1 MKILYH
7 STNLPPKLSGTEAML
22 QEINT
27 LRHHFDGNLIH
38 VNPNDQSRLYWP
50 RLLFGFHQ
58 LGQIRAE
65 ESDLHLHH
73 FYNADPF
80 PFPFLRWLRRPVI
93 YSISSGVGLKPPNRA
108 FFGSLAAVTVSDE
121 RSLKRLQ
128 GWGLG
133 HNTYLVRP
141 GIETCRFSYSALPLH
156 SEIRLMVGS
165 APWTMGQFRTK
176 GIEAL
181 LAAAQQAPHLRLVC
195 LWRGVLAEEMARRVR
210 QMGLE
215 RQVEIINQKVDVNQV
230 LAEVHASITLVT
242 DPAII
247 RSYPHTLMESLA
259 AGKPILV
266 SRSIPMADYVE
277 QADCGQVVEE
287 VTPGA
292 VLAAVETLAQNYGRL
307 QKAAQAV
314 GSRDFS
320 KEALIASFKS
330 VYQKVIDN
338 HGSAFTKAPH

>member
-1 MKILYH
+1 
-7 STNLPPKLSGTEAML
+7 
-22 QEINT
+22 
-27 LRHHFDGNLIH
+27 
-38 VNPNDQSRLYWP
+38 
-50 RLLFGFHQ
+50 
-58 LGQIRAE
+58 
-65 ESDLHLHH
+65 
-73 FYNADPF
+73 
-80 PFPFLRWLRRPVI
+80 
-93 YSISSGVGLKPPNRA
+93 
-108 FFGSLAAVTVSDE
+108 
-121 RSLKRLQ
+121 
-128 GWGLG
+128 
-133 HNTYLVRP
+133 
-141 GIETCRFSYSALPLH
+141 
-156 SEIRLMVGS
+156 MVGS

-338 HGSAFTKAPH
+338 HGSAFTKASH